1 MKSSYSNRMRFWS
14 TIVTLALFVGL
25 AATVGVVLMSANPNG
40 LAALAIV
47 PR

>member
-1 MKSSYSNRMRFWS
+1 MKSSYSHRMRFWS

-25 AATVGVVLMSANPNG
+25 AATVGVILMSANPHS